1 MANWKKIMGGVVA
14 AVVTPGA
21 IIVAYAS
28 TRPSDFHIERVQ
40 RIEASSATVYA
51 QIEDMHAWAAW
62 SPWEKLD
69 PTMKRSFSGAPKG
82 VGAIYEWEGNKDV
95 GQGRMTITEA
105 VPGAR
110 IVQKLEFIKPFE
122 ATNKTMFAIAPD
134 GDKAVKLTWS
144 MDGHNN
150 LGMKVFG
157 LFMNMDKQVGGDF
170 EKGLASIK
178 AIAEKSQA
186 ATPAAAK

>member
-1 MANWKKIMGGVVA
+1 MANWKKIIGGVAFV
-14 AVVTPGA
+14 VVTP
-21 IIVAYAS
+21 VAFVVGYAATQS
-28 TRPSDFHIERVQ
+28 SEFRVERSQ
-40 RIEASSATVYA
+40 RIEASAATVYA

-69 PTMKRSFSGAPKG
+69 PAMKKTFTGPAKG
-82 VGAIYEWEGNKDV
+82 IGSTYEWEGNKNA

-105 VPGAR
+105 VPGSR
-110 IVQKLEFIKPFE
+110 VVQKLEFIKPFA
-122 ATNKTMFAIAPD
+122 ATNTTTFAITPD

-144 MDGHNN
+144 MDGQKN

-157 LFMNMDKQVGGDF
+157 LFTDMDKQVGGDF

-178 AIAEKSQA
+178 TIAEKSQA
-186 ATPAAAK
+186 MPAATK